1 MITSGRFAHA
11 PVRFMCRIVL
21 IALLAVAAAF
31 AELSGSFSAAL
42 DHPAIQYDTRP
53 PSDPVAVLNR
63 KIQAGSVQ
71 LRFEGASG
79 YLRSVLEALRI
90 PIESQLV
97 VFSKTSLQAPIITP
111 KNPRSLFF
119 NDSVAAG
126 WVKGEPFVELAAEDP
141 EQGVIFYTMD
151 QIPTAKPVFERQD
164 RCLVCHESFSSLGIP
179 GTLLRSSF
187 VAADGQPLR
196 QLGDYLNDHRSPFE
210 ERWGGWYV
218 TGKRVPAGHLGN
230 TIATNPASAP
240 PVDAASPTSL
250 EGKFDTSA
258 YLSPYSDIVALMVFD
273 HQMHMIN
280 LLTRMG
286 WDTRLALY
294 QRGDVSHSVREDA
307 KALVDYLLFIDE
319 TPLPGKIEGT
329 SGFAGKFAALGP
341 RDRKGRSLRDLDLE
355 HRLMRYPCSYMIYST
370 AFEALPAEAKDA
382 IYRRMWQI
390 LSGQEQRSQYARL
403 SSQDRQAIVEILRD
417 TKRDLPPY
425 FD

>member
-1 MITSGRFAHA
+1 MRRT
-11 PVRFMCRIVL
+11 VL
-21 IALLAVAAAF
+21 LALLAVAGAF

-53 PSDPVAVLNR
+53 LNDPVAALNR
-63 KIQAGSVQ
+63 KIHEGSVQ

-79 YLRSVLEALRI
+79 YLRSVLEALQI
-90 PIESQLV
+90 PIESQLL
-97 VFSKTSLQAPIITP
+97 VFSKTSLQAPIISP

-141 EQGVIFYTMD
+141 EQGVIFYTLN
-151 QIPTAKPVFERQD
+151 QVPTTKPAFERQD
-164 RCLVCHESFSSLGIP
+164 RCLVCHESFSSLGVP

-196 QLGDYLNDHRSPFE
+196 QLGDYLNDHRSPLE
-210 ERWGGWYV
+210 QRWGGWYV

-230 TIATNPASAP
+230 TIVTNPASAP
-240 PVDAASPTSL
+240 PVDAPSLTSL
-250 EGKFDTSA
+250 EGKFDTSL

-294 QRGDVSHSVREDA
+294 QRLDISQVLRDDA
-307 KALVDYLLFIDE
+307 RDLVDYLLFVDE
-319 TPLPGKIEGT
+319 APLAGKIEGT
-329 SGFAGKFAALGP
+329 SGFAGEFAALGP

-355 HRLMRYPCSYMIYST
+355 HRLMRYPCSYMIYSP
-370 AFEALPAEAKDA
+370 AFEALPSEAKDA

-390 LSGQEQRSQYARL
+390 LSGQEKGSKYARL
-403 SSQDRQAIVEILRD
+403 SADDRQAVIQILRD
-417 TKRDLPPY
+417 TKKGLPAY
-425 FD
+425 FE

>member
-1 MITSGRFAHA
+1 MRRT
-11 PVRFMCRIVL
+11 VL
-21 IALLAVAAAF
+21 LALLAVAAAW
-31 AELSGSFSAAL
+31 AELSSGFNAAL
-42 DHPAIQYDTRP
+42 DHPAIQYDARP
-53 PSDPVAVLNR
+53 ANDLVAALNR
-63 KIQAGSVQ
+63 DVQAGKVH
-71 LRFEGASG
+71 LRFEGPSG

-90 PIESQLV
+90 PVESQLV

-111 KNPRSLFF
+111 SNPRSLFF

-141 EQGVIFYTMD
+141 RQGVIFYTLD
-151 QIPTAKPVFERQD
+151 QVPTAQPVFERQD
-164 RCLVCHESFSSLGIP
+164 RCLQCHESFSSLGVP

-187 VAADGQPLR
+187 VARDGQPLR
-196 QLGDYLNDHRSPFE
+196 QLGDYLNDHRSPLQ

-218 TGKRVPAGHLGN
+218 TGQHVPTGHLGN
-230 TIATNPASAP
+230 ALVTNPQIAPAVEAPSLAS
-240 PVDAASPTSL
+240 L
-250 EGKFDTSA
+250 QGKFDTSA

-294 QRGDVSHSVREDA
+294 QREDVARIVRDDA
-307 KALVDYLLFIDE
+307 KELVDYLLFIE
-319 TPLPGKIEGT
+319 EAPLPGPIEGT

-355 HRLMRYPCSYMIYST
+355 RRLMRYPCSYMIYSP
-370 AFEALPAEAKDA
+370 AFDALPAEAKDA
-382 IYRRMWQI
+382 IYRRMWEI
-390 LSGQEQRSQYARL
+390 LSGQKKAVKYARL
-403 SSQDRQAIVEILRD
+403 TPADRQAIVEILRD
-417 TKRDLPPY
+417 TKKDLPPY